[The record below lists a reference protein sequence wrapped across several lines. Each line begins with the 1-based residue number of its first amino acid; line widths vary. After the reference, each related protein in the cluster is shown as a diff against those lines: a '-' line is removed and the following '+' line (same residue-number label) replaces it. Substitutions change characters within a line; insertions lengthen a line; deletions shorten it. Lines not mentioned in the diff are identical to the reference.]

1 MKTKMGK
8 VIPLIIN
15 SQSEKGEVRIQY
27 ETHAVELIPDVATG
41 EIRGVV
47 AENKGKE
54 VNAKAKKAVVLCTGG
69 FEESPDK
76 SNFPGVV
83 RESGCSITKH
93 YRIFG
98 RKEGDD
104 D

>member
-1 MKTKMGK
+1 M
-8 VIPLIIN
+8 
-15 SQSEKGEVRIQY
+15 
-27 ETHAVELIPDVATG
+27 ELIRDVATG
-41 EIRGVV
+41 AIRGVV
-47 AENKGKE
+47 AENKGKK
-54 VNAKAKKAVVLCTGG
+54 VYVKAKKAVVLCTGG
-69 FEESPDK
+69 FVESPDK
-76 SNFPGVV
+76 SDFPGVV